1 MKIMYDKDG
10 NLIGYFLEP
19 LSEEEIE
26 QLLKGKW
33 KFGLRYRLRRFFAA
47 VQKGVRS
54 AKQNV
59 H

>member
-33 KFGLRYRLRRFFAA
+33 KIGLRYRLRRFFAA